1 VAERRPVTV
10 VSGFLGSGKT
20 TLLRRLLGAG
30 GEGGAGVAV
39 VVNEAGAVGL
49 DHHLVRQ
56 VAERVSLVGGGCACC
71 ERRDDLVRTL
81 RELLDLD
88 QRGIIPRLRRV
99 VIETSGLAD
108 PAPILFTV
116 TTDPVLRHH
125 FAVDGVLAAVD
136 ALQGPE
142 QLERHEESR
151 KQVAVADRVLVTKT
165 DLAEPAAV
173 AGLVTRLRDLNPAA
187 EILRGGLDVTLD
199 PALLEVGGGGRV
211 GPEASEGRHR
221 PTGSLALSFERPV
234 DWIAFSVW
242 LSMLLH
248 AHGEEVLRVK
258 ALLDVAEVGPVAVNA
273 VQHVVHRPEHLVAW
287 GDAEPVSRLVM
298 IVRGLPVERIERSL
312 RVFLEAA

>member
-1 VAERRPVTV
+1 M
-10 VSGFLGSGKT
+10 
-20 TLLRRLLGAG
+20 
-30 GEGGAGVAV
+30 
-39 VVNEAGAVGL
+39 
-49 DHHLVRQ
+49 
-56 VAERVSLVGGGCACC
+56 
-71 ERRDDLVRTL
+71 
-81 RELLDLD
+81 
-88 QRGIIPRLRRV
+88 
-99 VIETSGLAD
+99 
-108 PAPILFTV
+108 
-116 TTDPVLRHH
+116 
-125 FAVDGVLAAVD
+125 
-136 ALQGPE
+136 
-142 QLERHEESR
+142 
-151 KQVAVADRVLVTKT
+151 
-165 DLAEPAAV
+165 
-173 AGLVTRLRDLNPAA
+173 
-187 EILRGGLDVTLD
+187 TLD